1 MKELRVLLALKL
13 IKENHTSG
21 SKEGIGSVPGMERVS
36 ADEMLWGPTKRAS
49 SWSKLPDELDLSRTG
64 SRTSSGY
71 HPTCGLWNDS

>member
-21 SKEGIGSVPGMERVS
+21 FKEGIGSVPGMERVS

-49 SWSKLPDELDLSRTG
+49 SWS
-64 SRTSSGY
+64 
-71 HPTCGLWNDS
+71 